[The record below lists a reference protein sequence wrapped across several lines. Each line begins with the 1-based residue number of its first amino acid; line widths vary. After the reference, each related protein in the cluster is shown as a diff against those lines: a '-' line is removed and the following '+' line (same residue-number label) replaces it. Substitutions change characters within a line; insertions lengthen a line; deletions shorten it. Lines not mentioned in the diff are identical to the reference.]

1 MALAERIA
9 AVADETTV
17 PTTAPGPITVGS
29 IESATFR
36 REGEYWTLE
45 FGADTFRVRDAKGM
59 RHLSRLLESPGRDV
73 HALELARFEAPVSAQ
88 RGVVDPSMTDIGGS
102 DDAGPLL
109 DAEAKAAYRERLRDL
124 QQELAQAEAWNDPE
138 RAARLQ
144 EESDALTHEL
154 AAALGL
160 GGRDRVASSAAERAR
175 ISVTRAIRSSLT
187 RIGEHS
193 DGLSAHLDATIRTGT
208 FCSYTPDPRAPI
220 TWRL

>member
-1 MALAERIA
+1 
-9 AVADETTV
+9 
-17 PTTAPGPITVGS
+17 
-29 IESATFR
+29 
-36 REGEYWTLE
+36 
-45 FGADTFRVRDAKGM
+45 
-59 RHLSRLLESPGRDV
+59 
-73 HALELARFEAPVSAQ
+73 
-88 RGVVDPSMTDIGGS
+88 MTDIGGS

-154 AAALGL
+154 AAALGF